1 MDINSSDN
9 IRWYAVPEAGEGGS
23 VELLMVRHGLPERVL
38 GADGP
43 ADPRLTPEGRSQA
56 ELLAAHLRAERI
68 DAIYSSP
75 LRRALETADFVAS
88 ALELFVQVID
98 DLAEV
103 DRYSSSYVPMEELRR
118 DPSLWA
124 ALAASSSRDAGE
136 TREGFRKRVV
146 MAVERIIEENPG
158 ARVVV
163 VSHGGV
169 MNAYLGHVLGIDRQL
184 WFEPRYAS
192 ISRVLA
198 SRAGHRNVESL
209 NEIQHLR
216 RGALA

>member
-1 MDINSSDN
+1 
-9 IRWYAVPEAGEGGS
+9 
-23 VELLMVRHGLPERVL
+23 VELLMVRHGLPERVV
-38 GADGP
+38 GARGP
-43 ADPRLTPEGRSQA
+43 ADPGLRSEGRSQA
-56 ELLAAHLRAERI
+56 ERLAAHLSAEHI

-75 LRRALETADFVAS
+75 LRRAVETAEPA
-88 ALELFVQVID
+88 AHTLGLFAQVID

-118 DPSLWA
+118 DPALRA
-124 ALAASSSRDAGE
+124 ALAASANGAAEE
-136 TREGFRKRVV
+136 TREGFRKRVIA
-146 MAVERIIEENPG
+146 AVERIIEANPG

-163 VSHGGV
+163 VSHGAV
-169 MNAYLGHVLGIDRQL
+169 MNTYLGHILGIDREL

-198 SRAGHRNVESL
+198 SRRGHRNVESV
-209 NEIQHLR
+209 NETQHLH

>member
-1 MDINSSDN
+1 
-9 IRWYAVPEAGEGGS
+9 
-23 VELLMVRHGLPERVL
+23 MVRHGLPERVL
-38 GADGP
+38 GAEGP

-56 ELLAAHLRAERI
+56 GLLAAYLRAERI
-68 DAIYSSP
+68 DAVYSSP
-75 LRRALETADFVAS
+75 LRRARETADFAAR
-88 ALELFVQVID
+88 ALKLFVQVID

-103 DRYSSSYVPMEELRR
+103 DRYSSSYVPMEDLRR
-118 DPSLWA
+118 DPGLRA
-124 ALAASSSRDAGE
+124 ALAASSSRDGDE

-146 MAVERIIEENPG
+146 TAVERIIEDNPG

-169 MNAYLGHVLGIDRQL
+169 MNAYLGQVLGIDRDL

-198 SRAGHRNVESL
+198 SRSGHRNVESL
-209 NEIQHLR
+209 NEVQHLR

>member
-1 MDINSSDN
+1 
-9 IRWYAVPEAGEGGS
+9 
-23 VELLMVRHGLPERVL
+23 MVRHGLPERVL

-43 ADPRLTPEGRSQA
+43 ADPQLRPEGRSQA
-56 ELLAAHLRAERI
+56 ERLAAYLCAERI
-68 DAIYSSP
+68 DAVYSSP
-75 LRRALETADFVAS
+75 LRRALETAGFVAR
-88 ALELFVQVID
+88 ALGLPVHVVD

-103 DRYSSSYVPMEELRR
+103 DRYSSSYVPMEDLRQ
-118 DPSLWA
+118 DPRLWA
-124 ALAASSSRDAGE
+124 VLAASANRDGGKTDKTDQTGPA
-136 TREGFRKRVV
+136 RDGFRKRVIT
-146 MAVERIIEENPG
+146 AVEGIIDANPG

-169 MNAYLGHVLGIDRQL
+169 MNAYLGHILGIEREL

-198 SRAGHRNVESL
+198 SRRGHRNVESL

-216 RGALA
+216 SGALA

>member
-1 MDINSSDN
+1 
-9 IRWYAVPEAGEGGS
+9 
-23 VELLMVRHGLPERVL
+23 
-38 GADGP
+38 
-43 ADPRLTPEGRSQA
+43 
-56 ELLAAHLRAERI
+56 
-68 DAIYSSP
+68 
-75 LRRALETADFVAS
+75 
-88 ALELFVQVID
+88 VQVVD

-124 ALAASSSRDAGE
+124 ALAASANRDGETDKTGQAGKTGE
-136 TREGFRKRVV
+136 TRDGFRERVIT
-146 MAVERIIEENPG
+146 AVEGIVDANPG

-169 MNAYLGHVLGIDRQL
+169 MNAYLGHILGIDRQL

-198 SRAGHRNVESL
+198 SRRGHRNVESL

-216 RGALA
+216 SGALA

>member
-1 MDINSSDN
+1 
-9 IRWYAVPEAGEGGS
+9 

-43 ADPRLTPEGRSQA
+43 ADPQLRPEGRSQA
-56 ELLAAHLRAERI
+56 ERLAAYLCAERI
-68 DAIYSSP
+68 QAVYSSP
-75 LRRALETADFVAS
+75 LRRALETADFVGR
-88 ALELFVQVID
+88 ALGLPVQVVD

-124 ALAASSSRDAGE
+124 ALAASTNRDGKTDKTGQAGKTDQAGKTGE
-136 TREGFRKRVV
+136 TSDGFRARVIT
-146 MAVERIIEENPG
+146 AVEGIVDANPG
-158 ARVVV
+158 ARVVI

-169 MNAYLGHVLGIDRQL
+169 MNAYLGHILGIDRQL

-198 SRAGHRNVESL
+198 SRRGHRNVESL

-216 RGALA
+216 SGALA